1 MDLFGNIPELNCLP
15 YDGEALYYGPVL
27 SAKEANSYFECL
39 DSNIAWKNDVSI
51 IFGKR
56 IVMERK
62 VALYAQK
69 ALTYTYAGIERQ
81 ALPWTPDLLALK
93 KRVEAKHGQSF
104 NSCLLNYYPSGKHG
118 MSWHADDEKELKEQ
132 GAIASLSI
140 GAERDFLFK
149 HRKTKEKV
157 KVFLENGSLL
167 VMQGVIQKYW
177 VHALPKRM
185 RVTTPRINLTFRNL
199 GFLD

>member
-1 MDLFGNIPELNCLP
+1 MDLFGNIPTLNCLP
-15 YDGEALYYGPVL
+15 YDGEALYYGPIL
-27 SAKEANSYFECL
+27 NAKEAKFYFECL
-39 DSNIAWKNDVSI
+39 DHSIAWKNDESI

-69 ALTYTYAGIERQ
+69 ALTYTYAGIQRQ
-81 ALPWTPDLLALK
+81 ALPWTPELLELK
-93 KRVEAKHGQSF
+93 NRVEAKHGQSF

-118 MSWHADDEKELKEQ
+118 MSWHADDEKELKEH
-132 GAIASLSI
+132 GAIASLSL
-140 GAERDFLFK
+140 GAQRDFLFK
-149 HRKTKEKV
+149 HRKTKEKA

-167 VMQGVIQKYW
+167 VMQGVIQKHW
-177 VHALPKRM
+177 LHALPKRM
-185 RVTTPRINLTFRNL
+185 RVDRPRINLTFRNL